1 MAQMV
6 LSTKQKQIM
15 AKESRLVVARVEEG
29 ENGMDGEFGVFGC
42 KLFHYKIC
50 NGKAMGPCT
59 TTQGTVCDWVTLLCN
74 RN

>member
-42 KLFHYKIC
+42 KLLHLEWKG
-50 NGKAMGPCT
+50 NGALQYSTGNWM
-59 TTQGTVCDWVTLLCN
+59 
-74 RN
+74 